1 MVQIAKGSTALDV
14 MAAAADQDTKFNFQ
28 ATYYGNSGYFTDA
41 IGGVSAASGSFY
53 WSFFYENL
61 ETTEETSSTLGVSNV
76 AILGN
81 GWKIIQRA
89 VEIKQEVFPWC
100 FLFA

>member
-14 MAAAADQDTKFNFQ
+14 MAAAADQDNKFNFQ
-28 ATYYGNSGYFTDA
+28 ATYYGNTGYMIDA
-41 IGGVSAASGSFY
+41 IGGVSAVPGSFF

-89 VEIKQEVFPWC
+89 VDSNPQVFPWC